1 MNTPRR
7 LGQREIELIQR
18 FANCQL
24 AMNPR
29 DFEAKWDVTRMQMAT
44 LCGCS
49 LGNVKRWF
57 RNDLEYT
64 APNRYHLRY
73 LALADL
79 FLSQF
84 DTLPPELQQILCP
97 AATP

>member
-7 LGQREIELIQR
+7 LGQREIELIQK

-24 AMNPR
+24 AMHPR

-57 RNDLEYT
+57 RNDQEYT

-97 AATP
+97 AATL